1 MENALNL
8 EERAVKILNIKLQL
22 YDIVQLVV

>member
-8 EERAVKILNIKLQL
+8 EERSVKILNIKLQL